1 MSTTRKNKN
10 HSALKSA
17 NIYFLS
23 FLYIL
28 CTYSFSLSAQNIQA
42 IDWSKAAN
50 SSDINLSAEQ
60 IDTIKEKKL
69 TAALAWHGASPWINA
84 VSRGAEDEFKKL
96 GVRVI
101 AQTDAQYDPA
111 KQVADLENISALEPD
126 LVLSLSID
134 GISTKLSY
142 QKILAGGARLVLL
155 SNPIPGFQHN
165 KDFAGIV
172 TDDMFGMGEAAA
184 TLVAQASNDTGKVG
198 LIFHDANYFIT
209 NNRDQAFRKALTHF
223 SNIKVISEKGFVK
236 EHETSNIAAA
246 MLLQHPEID
255 TIYVSW
261 DTAAEGV
268 IETLRS
274 IGRKDIKVVTHDLG
288 VNNLLD
294 MAMNGNLYGTISDR
308 PYDIGKT
315 MARIAAGA
323 EIGIQAPEF
332 TLVPFDSVTHENI
345 ASIWHKAFKAPLPKL
360 LDLALKQ

>member
-1 MSTTRKNKN
+1 MSSTKKNSKQ
-10 HSALKSA
+10 SILKSA
-17 NIYFLS
+17 NRYFLHV
-23 FLYIL
+23 L
-28 CTYSFSLSAQNIQA
+28 CSLCFYSFALSAQDSQT

-50 SSDINLSAEQ
+50 ASDIALSSEQ
-60 IDTIKEKKL
+60 IKTIKNKHL

-84 VSRGAEDEFKKL
+84 VSRGAGDEFKKL
-96 GVRVI
+96 GIKVI

-111 KQVADLENISALEPD
+111 KQVADLENISTLEPD

-142 QKILAGGARLVLL
+142 QKILAVGARLVLL
-155 SNPIPGFQHN
+155 SNPIPGFKHN
-165 KDFAGIV
+165 QDYVGIV

-184 TLVAQASNDTGKVG
+184 ELVAQASNNAGKVG

-209 NNRDQAFRKALTHF
+209 NNRDQAFRKALARY

-255 TIYVSW
+255 TLYVSW
-261 DTAAEGV
+261 DAAAEGV

-274 IGRKDIKVVTHDLG
+274 IGRKDIKVITHDLG

-294 MAMNGNLYGTISDR
+294 MAMNGNVYGTISDR

-345 ASIWHKAFKAPLPKL
+345 APIWQKAFKAPLPKL